1 MAAYILRRLLALIPV
16 LLLVSVT
23 VFTIVRVSQGDPSLL
38 LVGEEGNRELASRIR
53 EELGF
58 NRPIPLQY
66 LDWLGHVA
74 RGDMGRSMRL
84 PYPVNQ
90 LIADKLL
97 VTLELALLATLVSIA
112 IAIPLGLYAALRS
125 GGRGETAVTA
135 LTAVGVSLPNFWL
148 GILLIFAFSVSL
160 HWLPSSGFSP
170 LQQDLLGHLKLLLMP
185 VFTLA
190 LANAAIFA
198 RVFHAS
204 MAEVLWQDYIRTARA
219 KGLGQWGVLVG
230 HGLRNALLPLITAI
244 GVHFGRLLGG
254 AVVVETIFGIPGLG
268 RLMIEAVTG
277 KDFTVVQAM
286 VLYLTVVTVL
296 SSLIVDVAYAYL
308 DPRIRYG

>member
-1 MAAYILRRLLALIPV
+1 MSAYILRRLLALIPV

-97 VTLELALLATLVSIA
+97 VTLELALLATLVSIV

-160 HWLPSSGFSP
+160 HWLPSSGFSAP
-170 LQQDLLGHLKLLLMP
+170 QQDLLGHLRLLLMP

-198 RVFHAS
+198 RVFHAG

-219 KGLGQWGVLVG
+219 KGLGQRGVLVG
-230 HGLRNALLPLITAI
+230 HGLRNALLPLVTAI

-254 AVVVETIFGIPGLG
+254 AVIVETIFGIPGLG
-268 RLMIEAVTG
+268 RLTVEAVTG

-286 VLYLTVVTVL
+286 VLYLTVVTVF

-308 DPRIRYG
+308 DPRIRYR

>member
-1 MAAYILRRLLALIPV
+1 MSAYILRRLLALIPV

-160 HWLPSSGFSP
+160 HWLPSSGFSAP
-170 LQQDLLGHLKLLLMP
+170 QQDLLGHLRLLLMP

-198 RVFHAS
+198 RVFHAG

-219 KGLGQWGVLVG
+219 KGLGQRGVLVG
-230 HGLRNALLPLITAI
+230 HGLRNALLPLVTAI

-254 AVVVETIFGIPGLG
+254 AVIVETIFGIPGLG
-268 RLMIEAVTG
+268 RLTVEAVTG

-286 VLYLTVVTVL
+286 VLYLTVVTVF

-308 DPRIRYG
+308 DPRIRYR

>member
-1 MAAYILRRLLALIPV
+1 MAAYILRRLLALLPV

-23 VFTIVRVSQGDPSLL
+23 VFAIVRISQGDPSLL
-38 LVGEEGNRELASRIR
+38 IVGEEGGREVAARIR

-58 NRPIPLQY
+58 SRPIPAQY
-66 LDWLGHVA
+66 LDWLSHVA

-90 LIADKLL
+90 LIADKLPI
-97 VTLELALLATLVSIA
+97 TLELALLATLVA
-112 IAIPLGLYAALRS
+112 MAVAIPLGLYAALRS
-125 GGRGETAVTA
+125 GGVGETAVTA
-135 LTAVGVSLPNFWL
+135 LTAVGVSMPNFWL

-160 HWLPSSGFSP
+160 RWLPSSGFVP
-170 LQQDLLGHLKLLLMP
+170 LQQDPLGHLRLLLMP

-198 RVFHAS
+198 RVFHTS
-204 MAEVLWQDYIRTARA
+204 MAEVLWQDYVRTARA
-219 KGLGQWGVLVG
+219 KGLGHWGVLVG
-230 HGLRNALLPLITAI
+230 HGLRNALLPLVTAV

-254 AVVVETIFGIPGLG
+254 AVVVETVFGIPGLG
-268 RLMIEAVTG
+268 RLTVEAITG
-277 KDFTVVQAM
+277 RDFTVVQAM
-286 VLYLTVVTVL
+286 VLYLTVVTVI
-296 SSLIVDVAYAYL
+296 SSLVVDVAYAYL